1 MSFMIYHAFTT
12 CTVHDVLQCYRSFRC
27 RTSKAFER
35 IVRIECDVYNICK
48 FMHAILAEMIVERG
62 KSEVDPIIY
71 QFPKFIP
78 CEPNLI

>member
-1 MSFMIYHAFTT
+1 MHSQHVQYMMYCSVIG
-12 CTVHDVLQCYRSFRC
+12 LSSC
-27 RTSKAFER
+27 RACKAFER
-35 IVRIECDVYNICK
+35 IVRIEFDVYNICK